1 MFTKKHSSES
11 GQTLVIVTIGLL
23 AFLAFMA
30 LAIDGGYT
38 WSQRRKA
45 QSAADAGA
53 LAGTRELC
61 ISGNATAAQTA
72 ANDYAITR
80 NGATT
85 TSVNV
90 SVASATVEVTANITF
105 KTFFAHLLGRPE
117 ITAQAV
123 AKAGCFLPGTAEGVL
138 PIGWSCRPPLPGL
151 SNSPDCQQQT
161 ITEDDFRSRAPWNV
175 YQPELYL
182 VMDNFNF
189 EDDLDCES
197 GVIEC
202 DLNGDGENDVLG
214 NGDRSWLDLNGG
226 GGGSDELRDWIV
238 SGFAPELTT
247 HTWVPGQTGTANNVF
262 QAAATRVGDIVVL
275 PVFDMFCTG
284 DMDGAECATRVHTG
298 APPLTGT
305 VDTIVPMTGSSTNVH
320 IISFSGFG
328 ISCVKSPGVAGTCPA
343 WQRFMDLNAGIP
355 TINNSF
361 KSIEGYFIR
370 GFVPGVGAGEPGI
383 PDGGVYV
390 LLLTK

>member
-1 MFTKKHSSES
+1 MHSHKRSTER
-11 GQTLVIVTIGLL
+11 GQSLVIVTIGLL

-38 WSQRRKA
+38 WSQRRSA

-61 ISGNATAAQTA
+61 ISGDATAAQTA

-80 NGATT
+80 NGATST
-85 TSVNV
+85 AVNV

-138 PIGWSCRPPLPGL
+138 PIGWSCRPPLPNL
-151 SNSPDCQQQT
+151 STNEDCQQQT
-161 ITEDDFRSRAPWNV
+161 ITEDEFRARAPWTT

-202 DLNGDGENDVLG
+202 DLNGDGEIDVLG
-214 NGDRSWLDLNGG
+214 SGDRSWLDLDGG

-238 SGFAPELTT
+238 SGFAPELSI

-275 PVFDMFCTG
+275 PVFDMYCIG
-284 DMDGAECATRVHTG
+284 DMTGTDCATRVHPTG
-298 APPLTGT
+298 SIT
-305 VDTIVPMTGSSTNVH
+305 VTDTIVPMNGASTNVH

-328 ISCVKSPGVAGTCPA
+328 ISCVKAPGVSGTCPA
-343 WQRFMDLNAGIP
+343 WQKFMDLNAGIP

-370 GFVPGVGAGEPGI
+370 GFVPGVGAGDPGI